1 MERANYDWTLA
12 GGLTGG
18 SQSLS
23 PTEEYGWT
31 WAFQSRK
38 PAEESPVAASGDSPG
53 IRSEKMARLE
63 AVLFVAD
70 GALSIRKMVQA
81 ATLAD
86 AAEARQILDELNVCY
101 DEGGSPFRVERVA
114 TGYQLLTRPPFSPW
128 LDKLHQRQNELKL
141 SSPAMETLTII
152 AYQQPITRADIEAV
166 RGVQCAEMLKQLM
179 ERGLVRICG
188 EEDSLGRPYLYDTTK
203 KFLELFGLR
212 SLDDLPM
219 ADTLRKKP
227 QPKPEPLQED
237 ASQETDENATDGND
251 VNEENIGESPSSGN
265 EEEAA

>member
-1 MERANYDWTLA
+1 MEWATYDWTLA
-12 GGLTGG
+12 GGLAAG
-18 SQSLS
+18 SHSLS
-23 PTEEYGWT
+23 PTEKDGWT
-31 WAFQSRK
+31 WAFQNRK
-38 PAEESPVAASGDSPG
+38 PAEESRVAASGNSPG

-86 AAEARQILDELNVCY
+86 AAEARRLLDELNVCY
-101 DEGGSPFRVERVA
+101 DEGGSPFRIERVA

-141 SSPAMETLTII
+141 SSPAMETLTIV

-219 ADTLRKKP
+219 ADSLRKKP
-227 QPKPEPLQED
+227 PPKPEPPQED
-237 ASQETDENATDGND
+237 AGQETDEKTT
-251 VNEENIGESPSSGN
+251 GETEADESSSSDD
-265 EEEAA
+265 EDEDAAA